1 MDEELS
7 IDLRHYLDLLL
18 RRRRLILA
26 ITALALTVA
35 AGVSLISPPP
45 YEAVAGVA
53 IIKFPIPYEVI
64 AGAEAVRANVQLQ
77 PGPSSSF
84 SGLAP
89 EAQRQALQG
98 LVSNAAVA
106 QAVIRRMGERLR
118 PEDRELPRL
127 LAKVK
132 GEVLK
137 QGTTQ
142 GDLILIKVRD
152 PDPIYAA
159 DLANAWAAEYERYV
173 NELYGG
179 GTVGASEAARAERER
194 AWKEYEAAQRDL
206 EAYLAENPL
215 DELRQRMDQLER
227 IVGALH
233 QQRLEALAT
242 AIQERLSTR
251 LALMKQYLG
260 AYNTTMT
267 TPLSQ
272 ELDRQVKLL
281 AQLYAARIENERI
294 LEEARSLRAQV
305 GRGGDPSARS
315 NSLALVLLKA
325 QAFASSGGL
334 PSSLQ
339 LVLGGVG
346 DLQQGAFGQ
355 MVDLDALIAVLEER
369 GKRLDEEIARQT
381 QTLQSGV
388 WASTPALNMQGHP
401 LQRQARQQ
409 LDALFRLE
417 DLPDLI
423 PSADETPL
431 ARLIAQYTAEM
442 DRVRSEIEQA
452 EARKR
457 ELIQRRDL
465 AWDSYTTLSR
475 KAAEVGIAATVTG
488 STVRFALPA
497 SPPLQRTSSRALIL
511 ALAGM
516 LGLFGAVV
524 VAFAIEGL
532 GIPEPRP
539 VLWGPAGAPWNRIWR
554 WAFSP
559 APGLGR
565 RLSSAEPQGK
575 GSGEAAE
582 DQG

>member
-1 MDEELS
+1 MKEIQMDEELS
-7 IDLRHYLDLLL
+7 VDLRHYLDLLL

-26 ITALALTVA
+26 ITALALMGA
-35 AGVSLISPPP
+35 AGVSLTSPPP
-45 YEAVAGVA
+45 YEASAGVA
-53 IIKFPIPYEVI
+53 IIKFPIPYEAI

-77 PGPSSSF
+77 PGSSF
-84 SGLAP
+84 GGLAP

-98 LVSNAAVA
+98 LVANAAIA

-118 PEDRELPRL
+118 PEDRELSRL
-127 LAKVK
+127 LGKVK

-137 QGTTQ
+137 QGPTQ

-152 PDPIYAA
+152 RDPIYAA
-159 DLANAWAAEYERYV
+159 DLANTWAAEYERYV

-179 GTVGASEAARAERER
+179 GTAGASERARAEQER

-215 DELRQRMDQLER
+215 DELQQRMDQLEK
-227 IVGALH
+227 IVGTLH
-233 QQRLEALAT
+233 QQRLEAMAT

-281 AQLYAARIENERI
+281 AQLYAARIENERL

-325 QAFASSGGL
+325 QAFAGSGDL
-334 PSSLQ
+334 PGSLQ

-346 DLQQGAFGQ
+346 DLQQGSFGQ

-369 GKRLDEEIARQT
+369 GKRLEEEIAQRT
-381 QTLQSGV
+381 QALQSGA
-388 WASTPALNMQGHP
+388 WASPPALNMQEHP
-401 LQRQARQQ
+401 LQRQARQE

-423 PSADETPL
+423 PSTEETPL

-442 DRVRSEIEQA
+442 DRVRSEMEQA
-452 EARKR
+452 QARKR

-488 STVRFALPA
+488 NTVRFALPA
-497 SPPLQRTSSRALIL
+497 SPPLQRTTSRVLIL

-516 LGLFGAVV
+516 LGLFGGV
-524 VAFAIEGL
+524 VAAFVIEGL
-532 GIPEPRP
+532 EIPEPRP

-559 APGLGR
+559 APGLVR
-565 RLSSAEPQGK
+565 RLSSPEPQG
-575 GSGEAAE
+575 GSSGET
-582 DQG
+582 